1 MREETMRNFICSKF
15 SKVAPSGIRKINEKT
30 IQMEREGKRVYHF
43 ELGRPDFD
51 TPKLVKD
58 ATIKSIENGDVFYTS
73 NFGIMELRE
82 AVSEKLKKENNL
94 DYSAKEVLIT
104 AGASEAIYD
113 TYSLILEEDDEI
125 LLPNPCWPNYINA
138 AHIMKAVP
146 VSYSLE
152 EENDFQIDF
161 DELEKLVTE
170 KTKALVIINPSNPI
184 GSMLT
189 KETLEKLAKFAKE
202 KDILVISDEIY
213 EQIVYGNKEHISMA
227 SIDGMKES
235 TITIN
240 GFSKTYSMTGFR
252 LAYIAAPEEYIRVLN
267 TIHQHNTSCATS
279 FVQHAGITALK
290 EAEEDV
296 KKMVEE
302 YKRRRDYIVEKV
314 NSIDGLSLNSPDGA
328 FYAFINVKGVG
339 VSAEEFCEYLLDEEC
354 VAVVPGNIFGS
365 AGEGFVRLSYAS
377 SYEDIVEGLNRMEK
391 ACKHFMNK

>member
-1 MREETMRNFICSKF
+1 MRNFICSKF

-30 IQMEREGKRVYHF
+30 LQMEREGKRIYHF
-43 ELGRPDFD
+43 EVGRPDFD
-51 TPKLVKD
+51 TPKVIKD

-82 AVSEKLKKENNL
+82 AVAEKLRKENNL
-94 DYSAKEVLIT
+94 DYSAKEILIT

-113 TYSLILEEDDEI
+113 TYSLILEEGDEI
-125 LLPNPCWPNYINA
+125 LLPNPCWPNYVNA
-138 AHIMKAVP
+138 AHIMNAVP
-146 VSYSLE
+146 VRYSLAQ
-152 EENDFQIDF
+152 ENDFQIDF

-170 KTKALVIINPSNPI
+170 KTKAIVIITPSNPI

-189 KETLEKLAKFAKE
+189 KETTEKLAEFAKK
-202 KDILVISDEIY
+202 KDILVIADEIY
-213 EQIVYGNKEHISMA
+213 EQIIYGNKDHYSIA
-227 SIDGMKES
+227 SFDGMKER

-240 GFSKTYSMTGFR
+240 GFSKTFSMTGFR
-252 LAYIAAPEEYIRVLN
+252 LAYIAAPEEFIKVLN

-290 EAEEDV
+290 EAEDDV

-302 YKRRRDYIVEKV
+302 YKRRRDYILEKV

-328 FYAFINVKGVG
+328 FYAFINIKGVG
-339 VSAEEFCEYLLDEEC
+339 VSSEEFCQYLLDEEC
-354 VAVVPGNIFGS
+354 VAVVPGTVFGS
-365 AGEGFVRLSYAS
+365 AGEGFIRLSYAS

>member
-1 MREETMRNFICSKF
+1 MRNFICSKF

-30 IQMEREGKRVYHF
+30 LQMEREGKRIYHF
-43 ELGRPDFD
+43 EVGRPDFD
-51 TPKLVKD
+51 TPKVIKD

-82 AVSEKLKKENNL
+82 AVAEKLRKENNL
-94 DYSAKEVLIT
+94 DYSAKEILIT

-113 TYSLILEEDDEI
+113 TYSLILEEGDEI
-125 LLPNPCWPNYINA
+125 LLPNPCWPNYVNA
-138 AHIMKAVP
+138 AHIMNAVP
-146 VSYSLE
+146 VRYSLAQ
-152 EENDFQIDF
+152 ENDFQIDF

-170 KTKALVIINPSNPI
+170 KTKAIVIITPSNPI

-189 KETLEKLAKFAKE
+189 KETTEKLAEFAKK
-202 KDILVISDEIY
+202 KDILVIADEIY
-213 EQIVYGNKEHISMA
+213 EQIIYGNKDHYSIA
-227 SIDGMKES
+227 SFDGMKER

-240 GFSKTYSMTGFR
+240 GFSKTFSMTGFR
-252 LAYIAAPEEYIRVLN
+252 LAYIAAPEEFIKVLN

-290 EAEEDV
+290 EAEDDV

-302 YKRRRDYIVEKV
+302 YKRRRDYILEKV

-328 FYAFINVKGVG
+328 FYAFINIKGVG
-339 VSAEEFCEYLLDEEC
+339 VSSEEFCQYLLDEEC
-354 VAVVPGNIFGS
+354 VAVVPGTVFGS
-365 AGEGFVRLSYAS
+365 AGEGFIRFSYAS